1 MKAKLTF
8 NLEDP
13 EQIAEHLRCVK
24 ALDFVIMLNDIKN
37 HLRRHYKYDVPADDV
52 LKDIQE
58 ELSEINIDEYLN

>member
-24 ALDFVIMLNDIKN
+24 ALDFVIMLK
-37 HLRRHYKYDVPADDV
+37 RH
-52 LKDIQE
+52 
-58 ELSEINIDEYLN
+58 